1 MLQAVTSALK
11 LEDLRR
17 KIFFT
22 LGILLIY
29 RVIAHI
35 PVPYANSA
43 GIAQVVQDNQLLG
56 LLNLFSGGALQNF
69 SIAAMGVYPYITAS
83 IIVQLLQPLI
93 PRLEEWAKEGEAGRN
108 KINRFQYWLT
118 VPLALLQ
125 AYGQTLTFA
134 RATASTDP
142 NDPNSLFQS
151 IEFNLFSSQYFLPTF
166 MIILSMTAGTMLL
179 VWMGELIDEKGIG
192 NGISMLIFGGIVAQ
206 LFPTISQLFTGN
218 IIGQNFLSI
227 LAFLAFTLLTLFA
240 IVVVQEGVRR
250 IPVQYMRRM
259 KGNKV
264 YGGQSTHIPL
274 KVNMAGMIPLIFAQS
289 ILLFPGTVASYFC
302 NLNPDPNQQTGG
314 IGNTIACG
322 IYRTFSPQQ
331 SNGNVIYAVLL
342 FLMVVGFTYFY
353 TVVLFAQQN
362 LPESLRTNG
371 GFIPGIRPGK
381 ATEVYLGRVLNRIT
395 LAGALFLGMI
405 AVLPYLT
412 AAIIGG
418 PVGATVSLSATGL
431 LIVVGVAVDA
441 MRQLESQLLMRNYEG
456 YLSSR

>member
-1 MLQAVTSALK
+1 MLQAVSTALRIA
-11 LEDLRR
+11 EIRR
-17 KIFFT
+17 KILFT
-22 LGILLIY
+22 IGILLIY

-35 PVPYANSA
+35 PVPYTNSQ
-43 GIAQVVQDNQLLG
+43 GIAGLLQSNQLLG
-56 LLNLFSGGALQNF
+56 ILNLFSGGALQNF

-93 PRLEEWAKEGEAGRN
+93 PRLEEWAKEGESGRN
-108 KINRFQYWLT
+108 KINRFQYYLT

-125 AYGQTLTFA
+125 AYGQTLTLA
-134 RATASTDP
+134 RATSGTGTAG
-142 NDPNSLFQS
+142 LF
-151 IEFNLFSSQYFLPTF
+151 EAGFDFNIFSSTYFLPTF
-166 MIILSMTAGTMLL
+166 MIILSMTAGTMILI
-179 VWMGELIDEKGIG
+179 WMGELIDEKGIG
-192 NGISMLIFGGIVAQ
+192 NGISMIIFGGIVARLYATVAQ
-206 LFPTISQLFTGN
+206 FFQAGTASASV
-218 IIGQNFLSI
+218 IGVVF
-227 LAFLAFTLLTLFA
+227 FLAIMLLTLFA

-289 ILLFPGTVASYFC
+289 ILIFPGTVASYFC
-302 NLNPDPNQQTGG
+302 NLADQTGG
-314 IGNTIACG
+314 GFGNQLACG

-331 SNGNVIYAVLL
+331 SNANIVYSIML

-362 LPESLRTNG
+362 LPDSLRNNG

-381 ATEVYLGRVLNRIT
+381 ATEAYLGRVLNRIT

-412 AAIIGG
+412 AGLTGVANI
-418 PVGATVSLSATGL
+418 ALSSTAL

-456 YLSSR
+456 YISN

>member
-1 MLQAVTSALK
+1 MLQAVGAALK
-11 LEDLRR
+11 IVELRR
-17 KIFFT
+17 KILFT
-22 LGILLIY
+22 LGMLLIY
-29 RVIAHI
+29 RVIAHV
-35 PVPYANSA
+35 PVPYTDSR
-43 GIAQVVQDNQLLG
+43 GIAGLLENNQLLG
-56 LLNLFSGGALQNF
+56 ILNLFSGGALQNF

-108 KINRFQYWLT
+108 KINRFQYYLT

-125 AYGQTLTFA
+125 AYGQTLTIA
-134 RATASTDP
+134 RATTGSTGGG
-142 NDPNSLFQS
+142 LF
-151 IEFNLFSSQYFLPTF
+151 EPGFDFNIFSSAFFLPTF
-166 MIILSMTAGTMLL
+166 TIILSMTAGTMLL
-179 VWMGELIDEKGIG
+179 IWMGELIDERGIG
-192 NGISMLIFGGIVAQ
+192 NGISMIIFGGIVAR
-206 LFPTISQLFTGN
+206 LFATVGQFFQAGTGSASVLG
-218 IIGQNFLSI
+218 IGFFLLI
-227 LAFLAFTLLTLFA
+227 MLLTLFA

-259 KGNKV
+259 RGNKV

-302 NLNPDPNQQTGG
+302 NLADQTGGG
-314 IGNTIACG
+314 IGNQIACG

-331 SNGNVIYAVLL
+331 SNGNVIYSLML

-395 LAGALFLGMI
+395 LAGAIFLGI
-405 AVLPYLT
+405 VAVLPYLT
-412 AAIIGG
+412 AGLTGVANIGI
-418 PVGATVSLSATGL
+418 SATAM

-441 MRQLESQLLMRNYEG
+441 MRQLESQLMMRNYEG
-456 YLSSR
+456 YLSR

>member
-1 MLQAVTSALK
+1 MLQAVSAALRIA
-11 LEDLRR
+11 EIRR
-17 KIFFT
+17 KILFT
-22 LGILLIY
+22 IGMLLIY
-29 RVIAHI
+29 RLIAHI
-35 PVPYANSA
+35 PVPYTNSQ
-43 GIAQVVQDNQLLG
+43 GIAGLLESNQLLG

-93 PRLEEWAKEGEAGRN
+93 PRLEEWAKEGESGRN
-108 KINRFQYWLT
+108 KINRFQYYLT

-125 AYGQTLTFA
+125 AYGQTLTLA
-134 RATASTDP
+134 RATSGTGTAG
-142 NDPNSLFQS
+142 LF
-151 IEFNLFSSQYFLPTF
+151 EEGFDFNLFSSSYFLPTF

-192 NGISMLIFGGIVAQ
+192 NGISMIIFGGIVARLYATVAQ
-206 LFPTISQLFTGN
+206 FFQAGTASA
-218 IIGQNFLSI
+218 SI
-227 LAFLAFTLLTLFA
+227 LGILFFVVIMLLTLFA

-289 ILLFPGTVASYFC
+289 ILIFPGTVASYFC
-302 NLNPDPNQQTGG
+302 NLADQTGGG
-314 IGNTIACG
+314 IGNQIACG

-331 SNGNVIYAVLL
+331 SNANIIYSIML

-362 LPESLRTNG
+362 LPESLRNNG

-412 AAIIGG
+412 AGLTGVANIG
-418 PVGATVSLSATGL
+418 LSATAL

-441 MRQLESQLLMRNYEG
+441 MRQLESQLAMRNYEG
-456 YLSSR
+456 FIGN

>member
-1 MLQAVTSALK
+1 MLQAVNAALRIA
-11 LEDLRR
+11 ELRR

-22 LGILLIY
+22 IGMLLIY

-35 PVPYANSA
+35 PVPYTN
-43 GIAQVVQDNQLLG
+43 AQAIGGVLENNQLLG
-56 LLNLFSGGALQNF
+56 ILNLFSGGALQNF

-108 KINRFQYWLT
+108 KMNRLQYYLT

-134 RATASTDP
+134 RATGGAEGGG
-142 NDPNSLFQS
+142 LFEQGFD
-151 IEFNLFSSQYFLPTF
+151 FNIFSSQFFLPTF
-166 MIILSMTAGTMLL
+166 MIILSMTAGTMVLI
-179 VWMGELIDEKGIG
+179 WMGELIDERGIG
-192 NGISMLIFGGIVAQ
+192 NGISMIIFGGIVAR
-206 LFPTISQLFTGN
+206 LFATVGGFFQAGAGTASFLG
-218 IIGQNFLSI
+218 IIF
-227 LAFLAFTLLTLFA
+227 FLAIMLLTLFA

-259 KGNKV
+259 RGNKV
-264 YGGQSTHIPL
+264 YGGQNTHIPL

-302 NLNPDPNQQTGG
+302 NLADQTGGG
-314 IGNTIACG
+314 IGNRIACG
-322 IYRTFSPQQ
+322 IYRTFSPQE
-331 SNGNVIYAVLL
+331 SNGNVVYSLML

-362 LPESLRTNG
+362 LPETLRTNG

-381 ATEVYLGRVLNRIT
+381 ATEAYLGRVLNRIT
-395 LAGALFLGMI
+395 LAGAIFLGLI

-412 AAIIGG
+412 AGLTGVANIG
-418 PVGATVSLSATGL
+418 LSATAL

-456 YLSSR
+456 YLSR